1 MYTTTTGGEYGSFQD
16 GSVGKFRADF
26 ELVCNNALAFHRPN
40 ERCHALAKRM
50 LRFGRGVLDTT
61 FPWSQTTDV
70 GDGDVATTA
79 AASEAAADGGGE
91 GESKPEEVV
100 ASPWHHRAAVTF
112 ELADTPR
119 PRASCFVCG
128 GRAEK
133 GDEAPLLHCS
143 VCAEAYHY
151 YCTPPPCPEVNEDT
165 LVHWTCARCAEFV
178 TSKGA
183 NDAGADAS
191 HVRCFRCD
199 RAYPKARASGQAVKD
214 GDGGAARWVC
224 SDCRFCESCGARSA
238 RGWSDDG
245 LWCAECA
252 GAGRAEKF
260 CAICAKVC
268 ED

>member
-1 MYTTTTGGEYGSFQD
+1 M
-16 GSVGKFRADF
+16 
-26 ELVCNNALAFHRPN
+26 CNNALAFHRPN

-112 ELADTPR
+112 ELADTAH

-165 LVHWTCARCAEFV
+165 AVHWTCARCAEFV

-214 GDGGAARWVC
+214 SDGGAARWVC
-224 SDCRFCESCGARSA
+224 SDCRFCESCGTRSA
-238 RGWSDDG
+238 RWWSDDR
-245 LWCAECA
+245 LWCVECA